1 MRSDRVVV
9 LAPLLD
15 DDLCFLE
22 AVEDFAVEQLIA
34 EFSVEGF
41 AVAVLPGTAWFDVEG
56 FGSNPGQPVTHNLRS
71 HLSTIVRADMLAR
84 HA

>member
-34 EFSVEGF
+34 EFCCDTPAS
-41 AVAVLPGTAWFDVEG
+41 
-56 FGSNPGQPVTHNLRS
+56 
-71 HLSTIVRADMLAR
+71 R
-84 HA
+84 HATGADLPCDSETSI

>member
-1 MRSDRVVV
+1 V

-34 EFSVEGF
+34 KFCCDIPAS
-41 AVAVLPGTAWFDVEG
+41 
-56 FGSNPGQPVTHNLRS
+56 
-71 HLSTIVRADMLAR
+71 R
-84 HA
+84 HATGADLPCAINTSI